1 MERNQRNIHVRRKV
15 LDAVLY
21 TDQGLIGIEMNA
33 SYKRYLLIRNT
44 AFAFHLYSHYTYRG
58 KEQYGLGKTGML
70 LVNNFR
76 IIEWNMEQG
85 VKKFVQ

>member
-1 MERNQRNIHVRRKV
+1 MSKSSLTNHTIKTAVMERNQRNIHLRRKV
-15 LDAVLY
+15 LDAILY

-58 KEQYGLGKTGML
+58 KE
-70 LVNNFR
+70 
-76 IIEWNMEQG
+76 
-85 VKKFVQ
+85 